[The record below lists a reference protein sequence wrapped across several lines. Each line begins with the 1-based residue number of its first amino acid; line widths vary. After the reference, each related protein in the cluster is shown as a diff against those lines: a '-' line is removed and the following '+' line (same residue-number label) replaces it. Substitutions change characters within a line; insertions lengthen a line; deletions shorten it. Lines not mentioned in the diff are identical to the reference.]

1 MDVVNYQ
8 GGAEPSVAWILV
20 ILAAAALVA
29 LAAVGGRKA
38 INRERERLL
47 LQQRHFNEREVAGRI
62 LTGQVE
68 PLPAPGGIDLQPGE
82 QAYFQAAAS
91 HLVPVN
97 ADEDEFERRSR
108 GTLVVTDQALIYAPV
123 NGAQTRMSMDSI
135 GRIDLPL
142 ADILTVVTFADTF
155 TREEQFWYFQLERP
169 LLAAAHLSRFAG
181 FQLVLGGDT
190 MPALDGGGLPG
201 DDQSVIDVGR
211 GEKSW

>member
-1 MDVVNYQ
+1 
-8 GGAEPSVAWILV
+8 VAWILV

-47 LQQRHFNEREVAGRI
+47 LQQRHLDEREAARRI
-62 LTGQVE
+62 LSGQVT
-68 PLPAPGGIDLQPGE
+68 PLLATAVDLHPGE

-97 ADEDEFERRSR
+97 EVEDEFQRRSR
-108 GTLVVTDQALIYAPV
+108 GTMVITDQALVYAAMD
-123 NGAQTRMSMDSI
+123 GGHTRLSMDSI

-155 TREEQFWYFQLERP
+155 TRDEEFWYFQLEQP

-190 MPALDGGGLPG
+190 MPDLEGHSLPG
-201 DDQSVIDVGR
+201 DDQRTIDAGQ
-211 GEKSW
+211 GEKFW